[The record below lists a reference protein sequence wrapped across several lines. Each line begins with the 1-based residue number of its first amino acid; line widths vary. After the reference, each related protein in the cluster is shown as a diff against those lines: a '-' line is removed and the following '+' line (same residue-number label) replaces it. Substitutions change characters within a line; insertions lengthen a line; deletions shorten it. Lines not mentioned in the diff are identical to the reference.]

1 MRDATVTVH
10 LARGTFSMKCQQC
23 QHENSAKAKFCE
35 ECAAP
40 LPRTCDN
47 CGSQVSLTAKYCP
60 QCGYPLSPVRDDP
73 RFASPKNYTPQHL
86 ADKIL
91 TSRTALEGERKQV
104 TVLFADI
111 KGSMELLADR
121 DPEDA
126 QKLLDPVLERMI
138 EAVHRYEG
146 TVNRVMGDGIM
157 ALFGAPI
164 AHEDHA
170 VRACYAALRMQETV
184 TQYADEVQRTH
195 GVPVTIRVGLNSG
208 EIVICAVGNDLH
220 MDYTV
225 VGQTAHLAAR
235 MEQMAKPGSVLTT
248 ADTLE
253 LAEGYVTVKPLGPVP
268 VKGLANPV
276 QIYEVTGAGAARTRL
291 EVAAERGLTRFV
303 GRDFELQ
310 QLRRVQQLAGQGHGQ
325 VVAIVGEAGVGK
337 SRLVREFLNSQH
349 TADWLVLE
357 SNSVSYGRATP
368 YLPVIELLR
377 HYFQISVHDSARS
390 IREKVTG
397 KILTLDAALHDA
409 IPPVLDLLDALD
421 DDNPFRSLDLVQRRQ
436 STYQA
441 VVRLLLSET
450 RVQPVIA
457 VFEDLHWHDAL
468 SLGLLNDVV
477 VAAQDA
483 RLLLLVNFRLEY
495 KDEWRN
501 RPNYLQLHLDPL
513 ASGGLAELLQALLG
527 SDESLSTLKSF
538 LVERTSGNPFFIE
551 EIVRRLADAAVLDG
565 MRGSYRLARP
575 FSSTEVPPTVQAV
588 LAARIDALPAA
599 TKHLLG
605 EAAVIGHDV
614 PFALL
619 HAICGLPEDELRGL
633 LDHLQTAE
641 FLHSTRLFPDLQYTF
656 RHSLTHAV
664 AYSGVLHERRREI
677 HARVVIAMEKLHA
690 DRLGDQAERLA
701 DHAERGAIWDKALEY
716 LQRSGFRACSLY
728 ANANAARFF
737 ERALT
742 VLKKLPES
750 PDNLRQAVD
759 LRFGLRN
766 ALLPQGETDQIGRC
780 LDELDPILA
789 CLGDKLRSARYAAF
803 RCTHHFWI
811 GQQRRAIEFGQTGAR
826 LARECDDRVLLGEL
840 LYRLAQSYYAL
851 GEYRQATKLLEQS
864 LEFTPNELRQDRYD
878 LSVIRSVVNRM
889 WLVFAMVEL
898 GHFSAAMSH
907 AKRALEIAEH
917 AEHPLSEVLGWL
929 SIGLVLLR
937 KGELEGAV
945 SALERGLDLCD
956 SWSYRLTR
964 PRLASAL
971 AVAYARTGRAEQG
984 LQLALAAV
992 SDAEQMHHT
1001 ADKPGLLIRL
1011 GQVSLIGRQIETALT
1026 LGRQAVEIAVAQE
1039 AKGDEAWARFLIGR
1053 TCWASDPK
1061 DLDESEKQLDMAR
1074 RLATACEARP
1084 LVAFCDSTLCGVHA
1098 QRCNQG
1104 RAQEFEAAATAI
1116 YRELGM
1122 QPLPLSPLG

>member
-1 MRDATVTVH
+1 
-10 LARGTFSMKCQQC
+10 
-23 QHENSAKAKFCE
+23 
-35 ECAAP
+35 
-40 LPRTCDN
+40 
-47 CGSQVSLTAKYCP
+47 
-60 QCGYPLSPVRDDP
+60 
-73 RFASPKNYTPQHL
+73 
-86 ADKIL
+86 
-91 TSRTALEGERKQV
+91 
-104 TVLFADI
+104 
-111 KGSMELLADR
+111 
-121 DPEDA
+121 
-126 QKLLDPVLERMI
+126 
-138 EAVHRYEG
+138 
-146 TVNRVMGDGIM
+146 
-157 ALFGAPI
+157 
-164 AHEDHA
+164 
-170 VRACYAALRMQETV
+170 
-184 TQYADEVQRTH
+184 
-195 GVPVTIRVGLNSG
+195 
-208 EIVICAVGNDLH
+208 

-248 ADTLE
+248 AGTLE
-253 LAEGYVTVKPLGPVP
+253 LAEGYVAVKPLGPVP
-268 VKGLANPV
+268 VKGLAHPV

-303 GRDFELQ
+303 GREFELQ
-310 QLRRVQQLAGQGHGQ
+310 QLRRAQQLAGQGHGQ

-337 SRLVREFLNSQH
+337 SRLVHEFVHSHH

-390 IREKVTG
+390 TREKVTG

-409 IPPVLDLLDALD
+409 IPPVLDLLNALD

-483 RLLLLVNFRLEY
+483 RLLLLVNFRPEY
-495 KDEWRN
+495 RDEWRN

-513 ASGGLAELLQALLG
+513 ASAGLAELLQALLG

-599 TKHLLG
+599 TKHLLE

-641 FLHSTRLFPDLQYTF
+641 FLYSTRLFPDLQYTF

-677 HARVVIAMEKLHA
+677 HARVVIAMEKLYA
-690 DRLGDQAERLA
+690 DRLGEQAERLA

-728 ANANAARFF
+728 ANADAARFF

-766 ALLPQGETDQIGRC
+766 ALLPQGETERIGRC

-789 CLGDKLRSARYAAF
+789 CLEDKLRSARYAAF
-803 RCTHHFWI
+803 RCNHHFFI
-811 GQQRRAIEFGQTGAR
+811 GQQRRAIEFGKTGAR
-826 LARECDDRVLLGEL
+826 LARECDDRVLQSEL
-840 LYRLAQSYYAL
+840 FCRLASSYYAL
-851 GEYRQATKLLEQS
+851 GEYRQAIELAEQS
-864 LEFTPNELRQDRYD
+864 LGFTPEELRQDCYD
-878 LSVIRSVVNRM
+878 LPLILSVVSRM
-889 WLVFAMVEL
+889 WLVFAMVEC
-898 GHFSAAMSH
+898 GHFSDGMSH
-907 AKRALEIAEH
+907 AKRALEVAER
-917 AEHPLSEVLGWL
+917 AKHPLSEVLAWL
-929 SIGLVLLR
+929 SIGLVLQR

-971 AVAYARTGRAEQG
+971 AVAYARTGHVQQG

-1001 ADKPGLLIRL
+1001 ADKPRLLIRL
-1011 GQVSLIGRQIETALT
+1011 GQVSLIARQTETALS
-1026 LGRQAVEIAVAQE
+1026 LGRQALEMAVEQE
-1039 AKGDEAWARFLIGR
+1039 AKGEEAWARFLIGR
-1053 TCWASDPK
+1053 TCWACDPK

-1084 LVAFCDSTLCGVHA
+1084 LVAFCDTTLCGVHA

-1104 RAQEFEAAATAI
+1104 RAQEFETAATAI

-1122 QPLPLSPLG
+1122 QPLPLSPAD

>member
-1 MRDATVTVH
+1 M
-10 LARGTFSMKCQQC
+10 
-23 QHENSAKAKFCE
+23 
-35 ECAAP
+35 
-40 LPRTCDN
+40 
-47 CGSQVSLTAKYCP
+47 
-60 QCGYPLSPVRDDP
+60 
-73 RFASPKNYTPQHL
+73 
-86 ADKIL
+86 
-91 TSRTALEGERKQV
+91 
-104 TVLFADI
+104 
-111 KGSMELLADR
+111 
-121 DPEDA
+121 
-126 QKLLDPVLERMI
+126 
-138 EAVHRYEG
+138 
-146 TVNRVMGDGIM
+146 
-157 ALFGAPI
+157 
-164 AHEDHA
+164 
-170 VRACYAALRMQETV
+170 
-184 TQYADEVQRTH
+184 
-195 GVPVTIRVGLNSG
+195 
-208 EIVICAVGNDLH
+208 
-220 MDYTV
+220 
-225 VGQTAHLAAR
+225 
-235 MEQMAKPGSVLTT
+235 
-248 ADTLE
+248 
-253 LAEGYVTVKPLGPVP
+253 KPLGPVP

-303 GRDFELQ
+303 GRDIELQ

-390 IREKVTG
+390 IREKVTD

-457 VFEDLHWHDAL
+457 VFEDLHWHDSL

-599 TKHLLG
+599 TKHLLE

-641 FLHSTRLFPDLQYTF
+641 FLYSTRLFPDLQYTF

-677 HARVVIAMEKLHA
+677 HARVVIAMEKFYA

-737 ERALT
+737 ERALI

-789 CLGDKLRSARYAAF
+789 CLGDKLRSARYTAF

-1011 GQVSLIGRQIETALT
+1011 GQVSLRGRQIETALT
-1026 LGRQAVEIAVAQE
+1026 LGRQAVEIGVAQE

-1084 LVAFCDSTLCGVHA
+1084 LVAFCDTTLCGVHA

>member
-1 MRDATVTVH
+1 
-10 LARGTFSMKCQQC
+10 
-23 QHENSAKAKFCE
+23 
-35 ECAAP
+35 
-40 LPRTCDN
+40 
-47 CGSQVSLTAKYCP
+47 
-60 QCGYPLSPVRDDP
+60 
-73 RFASPKNYTPQHL
+73 
-86 ADKIL
+86 
-91 TSRTALEGERKQV
+91 
-104 TVLFADI
+104 
-111 KGSMELLADR
+111 MELLADR

-184 TQYADEVQRTH
+184 TQYAQRNAQRTH
-195 GVPVTIRVGLNSG
+195 EVPVTIRVGLNSG

-291 EVAAERGLTRFV
+291 EVATKRGLTRFV
-303 GRDFELQ
+303 GRDIELQ
-310 QLRRVQQLAGQGHGQ
+310 QLRRMQQLAGQGHGQ

-421 DDNPFRSLDLVQRRQ
+421 DDHPFRSLDLVQRRQ

-599 TKHLLG
+599 TKHLLE

-641 FLHSTRLFPDLQYTF
+641 FLYSTRLFPDLQYTF

-664 AYSGVLHERRREI
+664 AYSEVLHERRREI
-677 HARVVIAMEKLHA
+677 HARVAIAMEKLYA

-716 LQRSGFRACSLY
+716 LQRSGFRAFSLY

-878 LSVIRSVVNRM
+878 LSVILSVVNRM

-1084 LVAFCDSTLCGVHA
+1084 LVAFCDTTLCGVHA

-1122 QPLPLSPLG
+1122 QPLPLSPAG

>member
-1 MRDATVTVH
+1 
-10 LARGTFSMKCQQC
+10 MKCPGC
-23 QHENSAKAKFCE
+23 GNENAVEARFCE
-35 ECAAP
+35 Q
-40 LPRTCDN
+40 
-47 CGSQVSLTAKYCP
+47 CGSQLARVCA
-60 QCGYPLSPVRDDP
+60 QCGSY
-73 RFASPKNYTPQHL
+73 ASPTAAFCSQCGRPLTGAAGQSRFVSPEAYTPLHL

-91 TSRTALEGERKQV
+91 TARAAIEGERKQV

-111 KGSMELLADR
+111 KGSMEVFAGR

-126 QKLLDPVLERMI
+126 QKLLDPVLDRMI

-170 VRACYAALRMQETV
+170 VRACYAGLRMQEAV
-184 TQYADEVQRTH
+184 RQYAGEAQRSQKLA
-195 GVPVTIRVGLNSG
+195 VTIRVGVNSG
-208 EIVICAVGNDLH
+208 EIIIRGVGNDLH

-225 VGQTAHLAAR
+225 VGQAANLAAR
-235 MEQMAKPGSVLTT
+235 LEQMAQPGSILTSSN
-248 ADTLE
+248 TLQ
-253 LAEGYVTVKPLGPVP
+253 LAEGYVAVKPLGLVS
-268 VKGLANPV
+268 VKGLAHPV

-303 GRDFELQ
+303 GRDIELQ
-310 QLRRVQQLAGQGHGQ
+310 QLRRVQLLAGQGQGQ

-337 SRLVREFLNSQH
+337 SRLVREFLNQQH
-349 TADWLVLE
+349 AADWLVLE
-357 SNSVSYGRATP
+357 SKSASYGQGTP

-377 HYFQISVHDSARS
+377 DYFGISVYHSAQF
-390 IREKVTG
+390 IRETVTG
-397 KILTLDAALHDA
+397 RILALDASLHDA
-409 IPPVLDLLDALD
+409 IPPLLDLLDSLN
-421 DDNPFRSLDLVQRRQ
+421 DDNPFRFLDVVQRRQ
-436 STYQA
+436 FTYQA
-441 VVRLLLSET
+441 VVRLLLSES
-450 RVQPVIA
+450 RVRPVIA
-457 VFEDLHWHDAL
+457 VFEDLHWNDSL
-468 SLGLLNDVV
+468 SLGLLNELV

-483 RLLLLVNFRLEY
+483 RLLLVVNFRPEY

-501 RPNYLQLHLDPL
+501 RPNYLQLRLDPL
-513 ASGGLAELLQALLG
+513 TSGGLAEFLQALLG
-527 SDESLSTLKSF
+527 SDESLSTLKGF

-551 EIVRRLADAAVLDG
+551 EIVRRLLDTTVLVG

-588 LAARIDALPAA
+588 LASRIDALPAA
-599 TKHLLG
+599 TKQLL
-605 EAAVIGHDV
+605 EDAAVIGHDV

-619 HAICGLPEDELRGL
+619 HAICGLPEHELRDL

-641 FLHSTRLFPDLQYTF
+641 FLYSTRLFPDPQYTF
-656 RHSLTHAV
+656 RHSLTHDV
-664 AYSGVLHERRREI
+664 TYSGVLHERRREI
-677 HARVVIAMEKLHA
+677 HERVVNAMEKIYA
-690 DRLGDQAERLA
+690 DRLGEQVERLA
-701 DHAERGAIWDKALEY
+701 DHAERGSIWHKAVEY
-716 LQRSGFRACSLY
+716 LQRSGDKAYLHY
-728 ANANAARFF
+728 ANADAARFF

-742 VLKKLPES
+742 VLKKLPETR
-750 PDNLRQAVD
+750 DNLRQAVD

-766 ALLPQGETDQIGRC
+766 ALLPLGETDRIGRC

-789 CLGDKLRSARYAAF
+789 CLADKLRSARYAAF
-803 RCTHHFWI
+803 RCNHHFLI
-811 GQQRRAIEFGQTGAR
+811 GQQRRAIEFGKTGVR
-826 LARECDDRVLLGEL
+826 LTRECDDRILLSEL
-840 LYRLAQSYYAL
+840 FCRLASSYYAL
-851 GEYRQATKLLEQS
+851 GEYRQAIKLLEQS
-864 LEFTPNELRQDRYD
+864 LEFTPDELRQDRYD
-878 LSVIRSVVNRM
+878 LPLILSVVSRM
-889 WLVFAMVEL
+889 WLVFAMVEC
-898 GHFSAAMSH
+898 GHFSDGMSH
-907 AKRALEIAEH
+907 SKRALEIAER
-917 AEHPLSEVLGWL
+917 AEHPLSQVLGWF

-945 SALERGLDLCD
+945 STLERGLDLCD

-971 AVAYARTGRAEQG
+971 AVAYARTGHAQQG

-1011 GQVSLIGRQIETALT
+1011 GEVSLMGGQIERALT

-1061 DLDESEKQLDMAR
+1061 DLDESEKQLDIAR
-1074 RLATACEARP
+1074 RLATACDARP
-1084 LVAFCDSTLCGVHA
+1084 LLAFCDTTLSSIYARRGD
-1098 QRCNQG
+1098 QG
-1104 RAQEFEAAATAI
+1104 RAREFDAASTTI

-1122 QPLPLSPLG
+1122 QPLPLNPPG

>member
-1 MRDATVTVH
+1 
-10 LARGTFSMKCQQC
+10 MKCPKC
-23 QHENSAKAKFCE
+23 QHENTDKAKFCE

-40 LPRTCDN
+40 LPRTCAN
-47 CGSQVSLTAKYCP
+47 CGSRVSLTAKFCP
-60 QCGYPLSPVRDDP
+60 ECGHPLRPVADDS
-73 RFASPKNYTPQHL
+73 RFASPKGYTPQHL

-91 TSRTALEGERKQV
+91 TSRAALEGERKQV

-170 VRACYAALRMQETV
+170 VRACYAALRMQETI
-184 TQYADEVQRTH
+184 TRYANEVQRSH
-195 GVPVTIRVGLNSG
+195 RVPVTIRVGLNSG
-208 EIVICAVGNDLH
+208 EIVVCAIGNDLH

-253 LAEGYVTVKPLGPVP
+253 LAEGYVATKPLGPVP
-268 VKGLANPV
+268 VKGLAHPV

-303 GRDFELQ
+303 GRDIELQ

-337 SRLVREFLNSQH
+337 SRLLREFLNSQH

-357 SNSVSYGRATP
+357 SKSASYGQATS
-368 YLPVIELLR
+368 YLPIIEMLR
-377 HYFQISVHDSARS
+377 DYFRINVHHSAQF
-390 IREKVTG
+390 IRETVTSR
-397 KILTLDAALHDA
+397 ILALDAGLHDA

-421 DDNPFRSLDLVQRRQ
+421 DDNPFRSLDVVQRRQ
-436 STYQA
+436 TTYQA
-441 VVRLLLSET
+441 IVRLLLSQS
-450 RVQPVIA
+450 RVRPVIA
-457 VFEDLHWHDAL
+457 VCEDLHWYDSL
-468 SLGLLNDVV
+468 SLGLLNDLV

-483 RLLLLVNFRLEY
+483 RLLLLVNFRPEY

-513 ASGGLAELLQALLG
+513 ASGGVAEFLQALLG
-527 SDESLSTLKSF
+527 SDESLSTLKGF
-538 LVERTSGNPFFIE
+538 LVERTGGNPFFIE
-551 EIVRRLADAAVLDG
+551 EIVRRLVDAAVLEG
-565 MRGSYRLARP
+565 MRGSHRLARP
-575 FSSTEVPPTVQAV
+575 FSSTDVPPTVQAV
-588 LAARIDALPAA
+588 LAARIDELPAA
-599 TKHLLG
+599 TKHLLE

-641 FLHSTRLFPDLQYTF
+641 FLYSTRLFPDLQYTF
-656 RHSLTHAV
+656 RHSLTHTV
-664 AYSGVLHERRREI
+664 AYTGVLHERRREI
-677 HARVVIAMEKLHA
+677 HARVVNALEKLYA
-690 DRLGDQAERLA
+690 DRLGEQAERLA
-701 DHAERGAIWDKALEY
+701 DHAERGAIWDKAVEY
-716 LQRSGFRACSLY
+716 LQRSGVRAYSLY

-742 VLKKLPES
+742 LLKKLPET
-750 PDNLRQAVD
+750 PDNIRQAVD
-759 LRFGLRN
+759 LRFKLRN
-766 ALLPQGETDQIGRC
+766 ALLPQGETERIGRC

-789 CLGDKLRSARYAAF
+789 SLGDKLRSARYAAF
-803 RCTHHFWI
+803 RCNHHFCI

-826 LARECDDRVLLGEL
+826 LAQECDDRVLLGEL
-840 LYRLAQSYYAL
+840 LYRLAQSHYAL
-851 GEYRQATKLLEQS
+851 GEYRQATRLLEQS
-864 LEFTPNELRQDRYD
+864 LEFTHDELRQDRYD
-878 LSVIRSVVNRM
+878 LIVIPSVVARM
-889 WLVFAMVEL
+889 WLVFAMVEC
-898 GHFSAAMSH
+898 GHFSAATSH
-907 AKRALEIAEH
+907 AKRALEIAER

-964 PRLASAL
+964 PRLTSAL
-971 AVAYARTGRAEQG
+971 AVAYARTGRVERG
-984 LQLALAAV
+984 LKLALAAV
-992 SDAEQMHHT
+992 SDAEQMHDT
-1001 ADKPGLLIRL
+1001 VDKPGLLIRL
-1011 GQVSLIGRQIETALT
+1011 GQVSLIGRQVKTALT

-1074 RLATACEARP
+1074 RLATACDARP
-1084 LVAFCDSTLCGVHA
+1084 LVAFCDTTLCGVHA
-1098 QRCNQG
+1098 ERCNQG
-1104 RAQEFEAAATAI
+1104 RAKEFEAAATAI

-1122 QPLPLSPLG
+1122 QPLPLNPQG

>member
-1 MRDATVTVH
+1 
-10 LARGTFSMKCQQC
+10 
-23 QHENSAKAKFCE
+23 
-35 ECAAP
+35 
-40 LPRTCDN
+40 
-47 CGSQVSLTAKYCP
+47 
-60 QCGYPLSPVRDDP
+60 
-73 RFASPKNYTPQHL
+73 
-86 ADKIL
+86 
-91 TSRTALEGERKQV
+91 
-104 TVLFADI
+104 
-111 KGSMELLADR
+111 
-121 DPEDA
+121 
-126 QKLLDPVLERMI
+126 
-138 EAVHRYEG
+138 
-146 TVNRVMGDGIM
+146 
-157 ALFGAPI
+157 
-164 AHEDHA
+164 
-170 VRACYAALRMQETV
+170 
-184 TQYADEVQRTH
+184 
-195 GVPVTIRVGLNSG
+195 
-208 EIVICAVGNDLH
+208 
-220 MDYTV
+220 
-225 VGQTAHLAAR
+225 
-235 MEQMAKPGSVLTT
+235 
-248 ADTLE
+248 
-253 LAEGYVTVKPLGPVP
+253 
-268 VKGLANPV
+268 
-276 QIYEVTGAGAARTRL
+276 
-291 EVAAERGLTRFV
+291 
-303 GRDFELQ
+303 
-310 QLRRVQQLAGQGHGQ
+310 
-325 VVAIVGEAGVGK
+325 
-337 SRLVREFLNSQH
+337 
-349 TADWLVLE
+349 
-357 SNSVSYGRATP
+357 
-368 YLPVIELLR
+368 
-377 HYFQISVHDSARS
+377 
-390 IREKVTG
+390 
-397 KILTLDAALHDA
+397 LHDA
-409 IPPVLDLLDALD
+409 IPPVLDLLNALD

-483 RLLLLVNFRLEY
+483 RLLLLVNFRPEY

-513 ASGGLAELLQALLG
+513 ASAGLAELLQALLG

-599 TKHLLG
+599 TKHLLE

-641 FLHSTRLFPDLQYTF
+641 FLYSTRLFPDLQYTF

-677 HARVVIAMEKLHA
+677 HARVVIAMEKLYA
-690 DRLGDQAERLA
+690 DRLGEQAERLA

-728 ANANAARFF
+728 ANANAVRFF

-766 ALLPQGETDQIGRC
+766 ALLPQGETERIGRC

-789 CLGDKLRSARYAAF
+789 CLEDKLRSARYAAF
-803 RCTHHFWI
+803 RCNHHFFI
-811 GQQRRAIEFGQTGAR
+811 GQQRRAIEFGKTGAR
-826 LARECDDRVLLGEL
+826 LARECDDRVLQSEL
-840 LYRLAQSYYAL
+840 FCRLASSYYAL
-851 GEYRQATKLLEQS
+851 GEYRQAIELAEQS
-864 LEFTPNELRQDRYD
+864 LEFTPEELRQDCYD
-878 LSVIRSVVNRM
+878 LPLILSVVSRM
-889 WLVFAMVEL
+889 WLVFAMVEC
-898 GHFSAAMSH
+898 GHFSDGMSH
-907 AKRALEIAEH
+907 AKRALEVAER
-917 AEHPLSEVLGWL
+917 AKHPLSEVLAWL
-929 SIGLVLLR
+929 SIGLVLQR

-971 AVAYARTGRAEQG
+971 AVAYARTGHVQQG

-1001 ADKPGLLIRL
+1001 ADKPRLLIRL
-1011 GQVSLIGRQIETALT
+1011 GQVSLIARQTETALS
-1026 LGRQAVEIAVAQE
+1026 LGRQALEMAVEQE
-1039 AKGDEAWARFLIGR
+1039 AKGEEAWARFLIGR
-1053 TCWASDPK
+1053 TCWACDPK

-1084 LVAFCDSTLCGVHA
+1084 LVAFCDTTLGGVNA
-1098 QRCNQG
+1098 QRCNQSK
-1104 RAQEFEAAATAI
+1104 AEEFETAATAI

-1122 QPLPLSPLG
+1122 QPLLLSPQG

>member
-1 MRDATVTVH
+1 
-10 LARGTFSMKCQQC
+10 
-23 QHENSAKAKFCE
+23 
-35 ECAAP
+35 
-40 LPRTCDN
+40 
-47 CGSQVSLTAKYCP
+47 
-60 QCGYPLSPVRDDP
+60 
-73 RFASPKNYTPQHL
+73 
-86 ADKIL
+86 
-91 TSRTALEGERKQV
+91 
-104 TVLFADI
+104 
-111 KGSMELLADR
+111 
-121 DPEDA
+121 
-126 QKLLDPVLERMI
+126 
-138 EAVHRYEG
+138 
-146 TVNRVMGDGIM
+146 
-157 ALFGAPI
+157 
-164 AHEDHA
+164 
-170 VRACYAALRMQETV
+170 
-184 TQYADEVQRTH
+184 
-195 GVPVTIRVGLNSG
+195 
-208 EIVICAVGNDLH
+208 
-220 MDYTV
+220 
-225 VGQTAHLAAR
+225 

-303 GRDFELQ
+303 GRDIELQ

-483 RLLLLVNFRLEY
+483 RLLLLVNFRPEY

-599 TKHLLG
+599 TKHLLE

-619 HAICGLPEDELRGL
+619 HAICGLPEDKLRGL

-641 FLHSTRLFPDLQYTF
+641 FLYSTRLFPDLQYTF
-656 RHSLTHAV
+656 RHALTHAV

-677 HARVVIAMEKLHA
+677 HARVVIAMEKLYA
-690 DRLGDQAERLA
+690 DRLSEQAERLA

-766 ALLPQGETDQIGRC
+766 ALLPQGETERIGRC

-803 RCTHHFWI
+803 RCNHHFFI
-811 GQQRRAIEFGQTGAR
+811 GQQRRAIEFGKTGAR
-826 LARECDDRVLLGEL
+826 LARECDDRVLQSEL
-840 LYRLAQSYYAL
+840 FCRLASSYYAL
-851 GEYRQATKLLEQS
+851 GEYRQAIELAEQS
-864 LEFTPNELRQDRYD
+864 LEFTPEELRQDCYD
-878 LSVIRSVVNRM
+878 LPLILSVVSRM
-889 WLVFAMVEL
+889 WLVFAMVEC
-898 GHFSAAMSH
+898 GHFSDGMSH
-907 AKRALEIAEH
+907 AKRALEVAER
-917 AEHPLSEVLGWL
+917 AKHPLSEVLAWL
-929 SIGLVLLR
+929 SIGLVLQR

-971 AVAYARTGRAEQG
+971 AVAYARTGHVQQG

-1001 ADKPGLLIRL
+1001 ADKPRLLIRL
-1011 GQVSLIGRQIETALT
+1011 GQVSLIARQTETALS
-1026 LGRQAVEIAVAQE
+1026 LGRQALEMAVEQE
-1039 AKGDEAWARFLIGR
+1039 AKGEEAWARFLIGR
-1053 TCWASDPK
+1053 TCWACDPK

-1084 LVAFCDSTLCGVHA
+1084 LVAFCDTTLGGVNA
-1098 QRCNQG
+1098 QRCNQSK
-1104 RAQEFEAAATAI
+1104 AEEFETAATAI

-1122 QPLPLSPLG
+1122 QPLLLSPQG

>member
-1 MRDATVTVH
+1 
-10 LARGTFSMKCQQC
+10 MKCPKC
-23 QHENSAKAKFCE
+23 QHENTDKAKFCE

-40 LPRTCDN
+40 LPRTCAN
-47 CGSQVSLTAKYCP
+47 CGSRVSLTAKFCP
-60 QCGYPLSPVRDDP
+60 ECGHPLRPVADDS
-73 RFASPKNYTPQHL
+73 RFASPKSYTPQRL

-91 TSRTALEGERKQV
+91 TSRAALEGERKQV

-184 TQYADEVQRTH
+184 TRYADEVQRSH

-208 EIVICAVGNDLH
+208 EIVVCAIGNDLH

-253 LAEGYVTVKPLGPVP
+253 LAEGYVATKPLGPVP
-268 VKGLANPV
+268 VKGLAHPV

-303 GRDFELQ
+303 GREFELQ
-310 QLRRVQQLAGQGHGQ
+310 QLRRAQQLAGQGHGQ

-337 SRLVREFLNSQH
+337 SRLVHEFVDSHH

-421 DDNPFRSLDLVQRRQ
+421 ADNPFWSLDLVQRRQ

-441 VVRLLLSET
+441 VVRLLLSQT

-483 RLLLLVNFRLEY
+483 RLLLLVNFRPEY

-599 TKHLLG
+599 TKQVLE

-619 HAICGLPEDELRGL
+619 HAICGLPEHELRGL

-641 FLHSTRLFPDLQYTF
+641 FLYSTRLFPDLQYTF

-677 HARVVIAMEKLHA
+677 HARVVIAMEKLYA
-690 DRLGDQAERLA
+690 DRLGEQAERLA

-766 ALLPQGETDQIGRC
+766 ALLPQGETERIGRC

-789 CLGDKLRSARYAAF
+789 CLADKLRSARYAAF
-803 RCTHHFWI
+803 RCNHHFFI
-811 GQQRRAIEFGQTGAR
+811 GQQRRAIEFGKTGAR
-826 LARECDDRVLLGEL
+826 LARECDDRVLQSEL
-840 LYRLAQSYYAL
+840 FCRLASSYYAL
-851 GEYRQATKLLEQS
+851 GEYRQAIELAEQS
-864 LEFTPNELRQDRYD
+864 LEFTPEELRQDCYD
-878 LSVIRSVVNRM
+878 LPLILSVVSRM
-889 WLVFAMVEL
+889 WLVFAMIEC
-898 GHFSAAMSH
+898 GHFSDGMSH
-907 AKRALEIAEH
+907 AKRALEVAER
-917 AEHPLSEVLGWL
+917 AKHPLSEVLAWF
-929 SIGLVLLR
+929 SIGLVLQR
-937 KGELEGAV
+937 KGELEEAV

-971 AVAYARTGRAEQG
+971 AVAYARTGHVQQG

-1001 ADKPGLLIRL
+1001 ADKPRLLIRL
-1011 GQVSLIGRQIETALT
+1011 GQVSLIARQTETALS
-1026 LGRQAVEIAVAQE
+1026 LGRQALEMAVEQE
-1039 AKGDEAWARFLIGR
+1039 AKGEEAWARFLIGR

-1084 LVAFCDSTLCGVHA
+1084 LVAFCDTTLGGVNA
-1098 QRCNQG
+1098 QRCNQSK
-1104 RAQEFEAAATAI
+1104 AEEFETAATAI

-1122 QPLPLSPLG
+1122 QPLLLSPQG

>member
-1 MRDATVTVH
+1 MMICPRCEHENAVKARFCEH
-10 LARGTFSMKCQQC
+10 CGLPLARV
-23 QHENSAKAKFCE
+23 
-35 ECAAP
+35 CAE
-40 LPRTCDN
+40 
-47 CGSQVSLTAKYCP
+47 CGSYASPTARFCS
-60 QCGYPLSPVRDDP
+60 QCGRPLADAAGQSPFV
-73 RFASPKNYTPQHL
+73 SPKAYTPLHL

-91 TSRTALEGERKQV
+91 TARAAIEGERKQV

-111 KGSMELLADR
+111 KGSMEVFADR
-121 DPEDA
+121 DPEAA
-126 QKLLDPVLERMI
+126 QNLFDPVLERMI

-170 VRACYAALRMQETV
+170 VRACYAGLRMQEAV
-184 TQYADEVQRTH
+184 RQYAEEVQRSQK
-195 GVPVTIRVGLNSG
+195 VAVTIRVGVNSG
-208 EIVICAVGNDLH
+208 EIVVCAIGNDLH
-220 MDYTV
+220 VDYTV
-225 VGQTAHLAAR
+225 VGQAANLAAR
-235 MEQMAKPGSVLTT
+235 LEQMAQPGSILTT
-248 ADTLE
+248 SDTLQM
-253 LAEGYVTVKPLGPVP
+253 AEGYVAVKSLGLVP
-268 VKGLANPV
+268 VKGLAHPI
-276 QIYEVTGAGAARTRL
+276 QIYEVTGAGAARSRL

-303 GRDFELQ
+303 GRDIELQ

-337 SRLVREFLNSQH
+337 SRMVREFLNSQH

-357 SNSVSYGRATP
+357 SKSVSYGQATP

-377 HYFQISVHDSARS
+377 DYFKINVQHSAQF
-390 IREKVTG
+390 IRETVTS
-397 KILTLDAALHDA
+397 KILALDTALHDA

-421 DDNPFRSLDLVQRRQ
+421 DDHPFRSLDLVQRRH

-441 VVRLLLSET
+441 IIRLLLSHS
-450 RVQPVIA
+450 RVRPVIA
-457 VFEDLHWHDAL
+457 LFEDLHWHDPL

-483 RLLLLVNFRLEY
+483 RLLLLVNFRPEY
-495 KDEWRN
+495 KDEWSN
-501 RPNYLQLHLDPL
+501 RPNYLRLDLDTL
-513 ASGGLAELLQALLG
+513 ASGGLAEFLQALLG

-551 EIVRRLADAAVLDG
+551 EIVRRLVDAAVLEG

-599 TKHLLG
+599 AKHLLE
-605 EAAVIGHDV
+605 EAAVIGHHV

-619 HAICGLPEDELRGL
+619 HAICGLPEDELRGQL
-633 LDHLQTAE
+633 GHLQTAE
-641 FLHSTRLFPDLQYTF
+641 FLYSTRLFPDLQYTF

-677 HARVVIAMEKLHA
+677 HARVVNAMEKLYA
-690 DRLGDQAERLA
+690 ERLGEQAERLA
-701 DHAERGAIWDKALEY
+701 DHAERGGIWDKALEY
-716 LQRSGFRACSLY
+716 LQRSGFRAYSLY
-728 ANANAARFF
+728 ANANSARFF

-742 VLKKLPES
+742 VLKNLPES
-750 PDNLRQAVD
+750 PDNIRQAVD

-766 ALLPQGETDQIGRC
+766 ALLPQGEIERIGRC

-789 CLGDKLRSARYAAF
+789 SLGDKLRSARYAAF
-803 RCTHHFWI
+803 RCNHHFFI
-811 GQQRRAIEFGQTGAR
+811 GQQRRAIEFGETGAR

-851 GEYRQATKLLEQS
+851 GEYRQATRLLEQS
-864 LEFTPNELRQDRYD
+864 LEFTPDEFRD
-878 LSVIRSVVNRM
+878 LIVIPSVVNRM
-889 WLVFAMVEL
+889 WLVFALVEC

-907 AKRALEIAEH
+907 AKRALEIAER

-971 AVAYARTGRAEQG
+971 AVAYARTGRAEEG

-1001 ADKPGLLIRL
+1001 VDKPGLLIRL

-1053 TCWASDPK
+1053 TCLASDPK
-1061 DLDESEKQLDMAR
+1061 DLDEAEKQLDMAH
-1074 RLATACEARP
+1074 RLATACDARP
-1084 LVAFCDSTLCGVHA
+1084 LVAFCDTTLSGVHA
-1098 QRCNQG
+1098 QRRNHG
-1104 RAQEFEAAATAI
+1104 RAKEFETAATAI
-1116 YRELGM
+1116 YRELSM

>member
-1 MRDATVTVH
+1 
-10 LARGTFSMKCQQC
+10 
-23 QHENSAKAKFCE
+23 
-35 ECAAP
+35 
-40 LPRTCDN
+40 
-47 CGSQVSLTAKYCP
+47 
-60 QCGYPLSPVRDDP
+60 
-73 RFASPKNYTPQHL
+73 
-86 ADKIL
+86 
-91 TSRTALEGERKQV
+91 
-104 TVLFADI
+104 
-111 KGSMELLADR
+111 
-121 DPEDA
+121 
-126 QKLLDPVLERMI
+126 MI

-303 GRDFELQ
+303 GRDIELQ
-310 QLRRVQQLAGQGHGQ
+310 ELRRVQQLAGQGHGQ

-501 RPNYLQLHLDPL
+501 RPNYLRLHLDPL

-565 MRGSYRLARP
+565 MRGSYRLAALAYCRNN
-575 FSSTEVPPTVQAV
+575 TVPDRATPTCG
-588 LAARIDALPAA
+588 
-599 TKHLLG
+599 T
-605 EAAVIGHDV
+605 
-614 PFALL
+614 
-619 HAICGLPEDELRGL
+619 CGLGRGKLRL
-633 LDHLQTAE
+633 I
-641 FLHSTRLFPDLQYTF
+641 SRRLFVTGGPSPKGCCVEGSKPELGVEEIVRRLRHVSAPVT
-656 RHSLTHAV
+656 RHS
-664 AYSGVLHERRREI
+664 S
-677 HARVVIAMEKLHA
+677 
-690 DRLGDQAERLA
+690 
-701 DHAERGAIWDKALEY
+701 
-716 LQRSGFRACSLY
+716 
-728 ANANAARFF
+728 
-737 ERALT
+737 
-742 VLKKLPES
+742 
-750 PDNLRQAVD
+750 
-759 LRFGLRN
+759 
-766 ALLPQGETDQIGRC
+766 
-780 LDELDPILA
+780 ILV
-789 CLGDKLRSARYAAF
+789 G
-803 RCTHHFWI
+803 
-811 GQQRRAIEFGQTGAR
+811 
-826 LARECDDRVLLGEL
+826 
-840 LYRLAQSYYAL
+840 
-851 GEYRQATKLLEQS
+851 
-864 LEFTPNELRQDRYD
+864 
-878 LSVIRSVVNRM
+878 
-889 WLVFAMVEL
+889 
-898 GHFSAAMSH
+898 
-907 AKRALEIAEH
+907 
-917 AEHPLSEVLGWL
+917 
-929 SIGLVLLR
+929 
-937 KGELEGAV
+937 
-945 SALERGLDLCD
+945 
-956 SWSYRLTR
+956 
-964 PRLASAL
+964 
-971 AVAYARTGRAEQG
+971 
-984 LQLALAAV
+984 
-992 SDAEQMHHT
+992 
-1001 ADKPGLLIRL
+1001 
-1011 GQVSLIGRQIETALT
+1011 
-1026 LGRQAVEIAVAQE
+1026 
-1039 AKGDEAWARFLIGR
+1039 
-1053 TCWASDPK
+1053 
-1061 DLDESEKQLDMAR
+1061 
-1074 RLATACEARP
+1074 
-1084 LVAFCDSTLCGVHA
+1084 
-1098 QRCNQG
+1098 
-1104 RAQEFEAAATAI
+1104 
-1116 YRELGM
+1116 
-1122 QPLPLSPLG
+1122 

>member
-1 MRDATVTVH
+1 
-10 LARGTFSMKCQQC
+10 MKCQQC
-23 QHENSAKAKFCE
+23 QHENSAEAKFCE

-60 QCGYPLSPVRDDP
+60 QCGHPLSPVRDDP

-126 QKLLDPVLERMI
+126 HKLLDPVLERMI
-138 EAVHRYEG
+138 AAVHRYEG

-208 EIVICAVGNDLH
+208 EIVICAVGNDLY

-303 GRDFELQ
+303 GRDIELQ

-483 RLLLLVNFRLEY
+483 RLLLLVNFRPEY

-565 MRGSYRLARP
+565 MRGSYLLARP

-599 TKHLLG
+599 TKHLLE

-619 HAICGLPEDELRGL
+619 HTICGLPEDKLRGL

-641 FLHSTRLFPDLQYTF
+641 FLYSTRLFPDLQCTF

-677 HARVVIAMEKLHA
+677 HARVLIAMEKLYA
-690 DRLGDQAERLA
+690 DRLGEQADEQAERLA

-789 CLGDKLRSARYAAF
+789 CLGDKRRSARYAAF

-840 LYRLAQSYYAL
+840 HYRLAQSYYAL

-864 LEFTPNELRQDRYD
+864 LEFIPNELRQDRYD
-878 LSVIRSVVNRM
+878 LSVILSVVNRM

-971 AVAYARTGRAEQG
+971 GVAYARTGRAEQG

-1084 LVAFCDSTLCGVHA
+1084 LVAFCDTTLCGVHA

-1122 QPLPLSPLG
+1122 QPLPLSPAG

>member
-1 MRDATVTVH
+1 
-10 LARGTFSMKCQQC
+10 MKCPGC
-23 QHENSAKAKFCE
+23 GNENAVEARFCE
-35 ECAAP
+35 QCAAP

-47 CGSQVSLTAKYCP
+47 CGSRVSLTAKFCP
-60 QCGYPLSPVRDDP
+60 ECGHPLRPVADDS
-73 RFASPKNYTPQHL
+73 RFASPKSYTPQHL

-91 TSRTALEGERKQV
+91 TSRAALEGERKQV

-184 TQYADEVQRTH
+184 TQYADEVQRTD

-208 EIVICAVGNDLH
+208 EIVVCAIGNDLH

-248 ADTLE
+248 AGTLE
-253 LAEGYVTVKPLGPVP
+253 LAEGYVAVKPLGPVP
-268 VKGLANPV
+268 VKGLAHPV

-303 GRDFELQ
+303 GREFELQ
-310 QLRRVQQLAGQGHGQ
+310 QLRRAQQLAGQGHGQ

-337 SRLVREFLNSQH
+337 SRVVHEFVHSHH

-390 IREKVTG
+390 TREKVTG

-409 IPPVLDLLDALD
+409 IPPVLDLLNALD

-483 RLLLLVNFRLEY
+483 RLLLLVNFRPEY
-495 KDEWRN
+495 RDEWRN

-513 ASGGLAELLQALLG
+513 ASAGLAELLQALLG

-599 TKHLLG
+599 TKHLLE

-641 FLHSTRLFPDLQYTF
+641 FLYSTRLFPDLQYTF

-677 HARVVIAMEKLHA
+677 HARVVIAMEKLYA
-690 DRLGDQAERLA
+690 DRLGEQAERLA

-728 ANANAARFF
+728 ANADAARFF

-766 ALLPQGETDQIGRC
+766 ALLPQGETERIGRC

-789 CLGDKLRSARYAAF
+789 CLEDKLRSARYAAF
-803 RCTHHFWI
+803 RCNHHFFI
-811 GQQRRAIEFGQTGAR
+811 GQQRRAIEFGKTGAR
-826 LARECDDRVLLGEL
+826 LARECDDRVLQSEL
-840 LYRLAQSYYAL
+840 FCRLASSYYAL
-851 GEYRQATKLLEQS
+851 GEYRQAIELAEQS
-864 LEFTPNELRQDRYD
+864 LEFTPEELRQDCYD
-878 LSVIRSVVNRM
+878 LPLILSVVSRM
-889 WLVFAMVEL
+889 WLVFAMVEC
-898 GHFSAAMSH
+898 GHFSDGMSH
-907 AKRALEIAEH
+907 AKRALEVAER
-917 AEHPLSEVLGWL
+917 AKHPLSEVLAWL
-929 SIGLVLLR
+929 SIGLVLQR

-971 AVAYARTGRAEQG
+971 AVAYARTGHVQQG

-1001 ADKPGLLIRL
+1001 ADKPRLLIRL
-1011 GQVSLIGRQIETALT
+1011 GQVSLIARQTETALS
-1026 LGRQAVEIAVAQE
+1026 LGRQALEMAVEQE
-1039 AKGDEAWARFLIGR
+1039 AKGEEAWARFLIGR
-1053 TCWASDPK
+1053 TCWACDPK

-1084 LVAFCDSTLCGVHA
+1084 LVAFCDTTLGGVNA
-1098 QRCNQG
+1098 QRCNQSK
-1104 RAQEFEAAATAI
+1104 AEEFETAATAI

-1122 QPLPLSPLG
+1122 QPLLLSPQG

>member
-1 MRDATVTVH
+1 
-10 LARGTFSMKCQQC
+10 MKCPKC

-40 LPRTCDN
+40 LARTCDN
-47 CGSQVSLTAKYCP
+47 CGSQVTSTAKFCL
-60 QCGYPLSPVRDDP
+60 QCGFPLSPLTDDP
-73 RFASPKNYTPQHL
+73 RFVSPKSYTPQHL

-184 TQYADEVQRTH
+184 TRYADEVQRTD

-208 EIVICAVGNDLH
+208 EIVVCAIGNDLR

-248 ADTLE
+248 TGTLE
-253 LAEGYVTVKPLGPVP
+253 LAEGYVAMKPLGPVP

-303 GRDFELQ
+303 GRDIELQ

-325 VVAIVGEAGVGK
+325 VVAIIGEAGVGK
-337 SRLVREFLNSQH
+337 SRLVREFLNSKH

-390 IREKVTG
+390 TREKVTG

-409 IPPVLDLLDALD
+409 IPPVLDLLNALD

-483 RLLLLVNFRLEY
+483 RLLLLVNFRPEY

-575 FSSTEVPPTVQAV
+575 FSGTEVPPTVQAV

-599 TKHLLG
+599 TKHLLE
-605 EAAVIGHDV
+605 EAAVIGHEV

-641 FLHSTRLFPDLQYTF
+641 FLYSTRLFPDLQYTF

-677 HARVVIAMEKLHA
+677 HARVVNVMEKLYA
-690 DRLGDQAERLA
+690 DRLGEQAERLA

-716 LQRSGFRACSLY
+716 LQRSGVRAYSLY

-742 VLKKLPES
+742 VLNKLPES
-750 PDNLRQAVD
+750 PDTLRQAVD

-766 ALLPQGETDQIGRC
+766 ALLPQGETDRIERC

-789 CLGDKLRSARYAAF
+789 SIGDKLRSARYAAF
-803 RCTHHFWI
+803 RCNHHFFI

-826 LARECDDRVLLGEL
+826 LARECDDPVLLGEL

-864 LEFTPNELRQDRYD
+864 LGFTPDELRHDRYD
-878 LSVIRSVVNRM
+878 LSVIPSVVNRM
-889 WLVFAMVEL
+889 WMVFAMVEL

-992 SDAEQMHHT
+992 SDAEQMHHI

-1026 LGRQAVEIAVAQE
+1026 LGRQALEIAMAQE
-1039 AKGDEAWARFLIGR
+1039 AKGDEAWARFLLGR

-1084 LVAFCDSTLCGVHA
+1084 LVAFCDTTLCGVHA

-1122 QPLPLSPLG
+1122 QPLPLSPAD